1 VVAPAAIQWKDVA
14 HGPRARNLT
23 ARLAGV
29 EAAVTELYP
38 KRPSSCIALLLAAGA
53 VLAPGLAS
61 AQTPAPL
68 AEWQFSAGIP
78 LQKLFEDTIPD
89 WQVRL
94 GAAAMVRPRYDGSSE
109 YIVIGGPS
117 IDIRYRDL
125 AFASIGEGLGVNLLR
140 GKNWRAGIALTYNL
154 GRRAKEDSPH
164 LDGMGNIN
172 PAPEGKL
179 FAEYAVSKE
188 FPLVLRIDA
197 RRSLGGSDG
206 WVGDIGA
213 YMPLPGSSEKF
224 FWFAGPT
231 VTLADSR
238 YMNAWYGV
246 SDSQARAGR
255 PAYHARGGIKSY
267 GFGVS
272 AVWYFNKHWF
282 ATSDIAISQLAGD
295 AADSPIT
302 RKSTNGV
309 FDLSINYEF

>member
-1 VVAPAAIQWKDVA
+1 METTVP
-14 HGPRARNLT
+14 
-23 ARLAGV
+23 
-29 EAAVTELYP
+29 ELYP
-38 KRPSSCIALLLAAGA
+38 KRAPSSMALLLAAGA
-53 VLAPGLAS
+53 ILAPGLAS

-78 LQKLFEDTIPD
+78 LEKLFEEEIPV

-94 GAAAMVRPRYDGSSE
+94 GAAGMVRPRYDGSSN
-109 YIVIGGPS
+109 YTFIAGPS
-117 IDIRYRDL
+117 VDIRYRDL

-140 GKNWRAGIALTYNL
+140 GKNWRAGIALAYNL
-154 GRRAKEDSPH
+154 GRRAEENSPI

-179 FAEYAVSKE
+179 FAEYVVSKE

-213 YMPLPGSSEKF
+213 YMPLPGSTEKF

-255 PAYHARGGIKSY
+255 PAYHTGGGIKSY

-272 AVWYFNKHWF
+272 TVWYFTKHWF
-282 ATSDIAISQLAGD
+282 ATSDVAISQLAGN
-295 AADSPIT
+295 AANSPIT
-302 RKSTNGV
+302 RKATNGV
-309 FDLSINYEF
+309 VDLSVNYEF

>member
-1 VVAPAAIQWKDVA
+1 MVALAAIQWKDVVY
-14 HGPRARNLT
+14 GPRARNPT
-23 ARLAGV
+23 ARRAGV
-29 EAAVTELYP
+29 EAAVTEFCP

-53 VLAPGLAS
+53 VLAPALAS

-78 LQKLFEDTIPD
+78 LQKLFEEEIPV
-89 WQVRL
+89 WQVRV

-109 YIVIGGPS
+109 YIVLGGPS

-125 AFASIGEGLGVNLLR
+125 AFASVGEGLGVNLLR
-140 GKNWRAGIALTYNL
+140 GKNWRAGIALSYNL

-246 SDSQARAGR
+246 SAAQARAGR
-255 PAYHARGGIKSY
+255 PQYQASGGIKSY
-267 GFGVS
+267 GFGVTS
-272 AVWYFNKHWF
+272 VWYFAKHWF
-282 ATSDIAISQLAGD
+282 ASSDVAISQLAGD

-302 RKSTNGV
+302 RKRTNAV
-309 FDLSINYEF
+309 FDLSVNYEF